1 VTAVQRPPRGRAEL
15 DRERLLARARRAFV
29 CDPMRT
35 CLTRLGQCLDSKRLE
50 TNAVTAIFDGPAGV
64 VTEPRR
70 TTPF

>member
-1 VTAVQRPPRGRAEL
+1 
-15 DRERLLARARRAFV
+15 
-29 CDPMRT
+29 
-35 CLTRLGQCLDSKRLE
+35 LDSKRLE